1 MCIGKHSQLPNVECK
16 YVFYNRQSCMNML
29 AITQQGKRI
38 STHECRVVPK
48 MKEIRVRSEV
58 IYENN
63 MCENRYK

>member
-1 MCIGKHSQLPNVECK
+1 
-16 YVFYNRQSCMNML
+16 MNML